1 MSLTSDV
8 DIQIL
13 LNNRAV
19 KEGTIPEFICE
30 VVRKIVDLYPQVV
43 EIWLIGSYADGS
55 FIDEYSTEH
64 EIQRLKQ
71 LGKKGDISD
80 IDFFTSPVILKT
92 NLLINGREVDLLP
105 ETNANNRVI
114 CSECLGN
121 STAG

>member
-1 MSLTSDV
+1 MSPTSDV
-8 DIQIL
+8 DIQTW

-55 FIDEYSTEH
+55 FIDEYSTEY
-64 EIQRLKQ
+64 EIHRLKQ

-105 ETNANNRVI
+105 ETNAN
-114 CSECLGN
+114 
-121 STAG
+121 